1 MRTLL
6 LLTCIALA
14 GCAASTPGYVWHKD
28 ATTEADFNHDSFD
41 CKQTARTTAPSG
53 YVMAPGIASLLV
65 LSAIEG
71 QNTHNAQQQI
81 YNECMSAAGYTP
93 REAVQTSAA
102 SQH

>member
-14 GCAASTPGYVWHKD
+14 GCAAPTSGYVWDKD
-28 ATTEADFNHDSFD
+28 SATQADYNRDSFA

-53 YVMAPGIASLLV
+53 YVMAPGVASLLV

-93 REAVQTSAA
+93 REAVQISGAA
-102 SQH
+102 QH